1 MKLTDV
7 MDETEVAHT
16 LHRDEFIENYLVEVK
31 LINNTTPAQVVET
44 LRRMGI
50 RAANNTLSQTAHMLT
65 SRGRYYLGH
74 FKMFLQMEGHASTLT
89 MKDIRLF
96 ATVIRDLKAWGK
108 IELVDP
114 HVVDVEPHLD
124 GYKVIKRE
132 DAPKWNLKA
141 NYTFKKREFKNENST
156 EERLPVDSTFN
167 RGKQDGRRDSVGTQ
181 GRNQDTVNRGNRGNG
196 RGKQFQSGRE
206 SGVRARCDRV

>member
-31 LINNTTPAQVVET
+31 LINDTTPAQVVDT

-50 RAANNTLSQTAHMLT
+50 RAADNTLSQTAHMLT

-74 FKMFLQMEGHASTLT
+74 FKMFLQMDGNPSTLT
-89 MKDIRLF
+89 MKDIRLL

-132 DAPKWNLKA
+132 DVPKWNLKA
-141 NYTFKKREFKNENST
+141 NFTFKKREIKNENST
-156 EERLPVDSTFN
+156 KEGLSSTETSGN
-167 RGKQDGRRDSVGTQ
+167 RNKNLGRDSVSGQ
-181 GRNQDTVNRGNRGNG
+181 RRNENAVNRRDRRSG
-196 RGKQFQSGRE
+196 RG
-206 SGVRARCDRV
+206 